1 MSDAIE
7 TIDRDY
13 VDNYSV
19 KELVIDHIMPAYFP
33 DMETDNLVTGETGMV
48 AELLGTI
55 TEDSFNTGS
64 SLVAE
69 AFPSRAKMKSSI
81 YSNAAIFQLTNA
93 FADSAECNFVLI
105 IPEADIID
113 NFITKEGKR
122 YNYFYIDRDL
132 TVDVEGKP
140 FCLDYDIEIR
150 AKYRESKGVWAY
162 SAKYLMDDF
171 TNSASTKKDPYVKL
185 KQHNGLIALT
195 VRLTQYKRTVIYES
209 IVDNASLNYPTIRV
223 NYDGDLRGIDVL
235 YKAPGDSDYNTQLM
249 TKVEY
254 SLPEKKPFCYFKPI
268 DANTLELS
276 FTTKDAYFQPKF
288 NSELMIIVYTTLGE
302 NGNFEY
308 YDGTD
313 YSVTKGERYEYP
325 NSWMLVAKPIGSA
338 TGGKDRLTEEGLQ
351 RLTVEGYSTATA
363 LTTEHD
369 LQLYFDNY
377 KYRYKSNV
385 LFLKKRNDAVEL
397 LFSAFMYIK
406 NGDYI
411 YPTNTL
417 VMDTNVLGFEYK
429 DGGFYNLDPGY
440 LFSYKQQEV
449 YCVPVFY
456 YPIDGDGEYYDE
468 DGKYYTAEGEP
479 NPDLDI
485 TPEKLAIKIKLK
497 TVKES
502 DHSYW
507 KLSNDSGKYH
517 YYLESGEVDN
527 ENHPPITREE
537 LSQLFVNDEV
547 HHEFRDAP
555 GMRFDFI
562 VDSEKEVQA
571 KKDYVNFYEPY
582 KEREEKPDLT
592 YEEYLFEYSFSDYKK
607 ENKIDNRLMVF
618 DVDFEN
624 FKDAKKFMFTN
635 PFILTITQTS
645 GLISYFQTYISDYAE
660 LNFVRENDDDAFS
673 QFIIYHLDV
682 KRDVSK
688 DKKYNFRIEVMPS
701 IEEDKEF
708 PYVRTIYD
716 PTDES
721 QFNLPKDGG
730 TPSLSNFNKE
740 VLKDNDLRIVLTFIG
755 KDGGDLG
762 YMEMIPTQQKDE
774 KTDHYVFEAE
784 LYTDDYITSENT
796 FRPIHICPYCGN
808 KVLNSANYALPNFN
822 YYCEKC
828 DNYFKEGIINI
839 NESDSILIPI
849 DNANIRLTVLYR
861 DSSSPDQPTNNDL
874 AQYSDTFEGYIWT
887 NVYNTQDHPITFIKP
902 LDMIRSVITYKDF
915 YIPGTSAMDC
925 LISDIPLIKYS
936 ILAYKDEGMRITD
949 PLLSDDIGKFQ
960 YFMDNFL
967 GNYAILQEAKA
978 YLGGMNI
985 DTKFYNSYGKSTNFK
1000 IGNDRTYELIDTNN
1014 ISIDLVI
1021 TLIAGVDEY
1030 ACTEE
1035 LRMYIK
1041 NYIETINSD
1050 GTNELFISNLIK
1062 NIETD
1067 FAYVDHIVFEK
1078 INDYPTEY
1086 QAIINDSIGLDN
1098 LSKEERRRF
1107 VPDILV
1113 INKNN
1118 VRIQIVQPEL

>member
-1 MSDAIE
+1 
-7 TIDRDY
+7 
-13 VDNYSV
+13 
-19 KELVIDHIMPAYFP
+19 
-33 DMETDNLVTGETGMV
+33 
-48 AELLGTI
+48 
-55 TEDSFNTGS
+55 
-64 SLVAE
+64 
-69 AFPSRAKMKSSI
+69 
-81 YSNAAIFQLTNA
+81 
-93 FADSAECNFVLI
+93 
-105 IPEADIID
+105 
-113 NFITKEGKR
+113 
-122 YNYFYIDRDL
+122 
-132 TVDVEGKP
+132 
-140 FCLDYDIEIR
+140 
-150 AKYRESKGVWAY
+150 
-162 SAKYLMDDF
+162 
-171 TNSASTKKDPYVKL
+171 
-185 KQHNGLIALT
+185 
-195 VRLTQYKRTVIYES
+195 
-209 IVDNASLNYPTIRV
+209 
-223 NYDGDLRGIDVL
+223 
-235 YKAPGDSDYNTQLM
+235 
-249 TKVEY
+249 
-254 SLPEKKPFCYFKPI
+254 
-268 DANTLELS
+268 
-276 FTTKDAYFQPKF
+276 
-288 NSELMIIVYTTLGE
+288 
-302 NGNFEY
+302 
-308 YDGTD
+308 
-313 YSVTKGERYEYP
+313 
-325 NSWMLVAKPIGSA
+325 
-338 TGGKDRLTEEGLQ
+338 
-351 RLTVEGYSTATA
+351 
-363 LTTEHD
+363 
-369 LQLYFDNY
+369 
-377 KYRYKSNV
+377 
-385 LFLKKRNDAVEL
+385 
-397 LFSAFMYIK
+397 
-406 NGDYI
+406 
-411 YPTNTL
+411 
-417 VMDTNVLGFEYK
+417 
-429 DGGFYNLDPGY
+429 
-440 LFSYKQQEV
+440 
-449 YCVPVFY
+449 
-456 YPIDGDGEYYDE
+456 
-468 DGKYYTAEGEP
+468 
-479 NPDLDI
+479 
-485 TPEKLAIKIKLK
+485 
-497 TVKES
+497 
-502 DHSYW
+502 
-507 KLSNDSGKYH
+507 
-517 YYLESGEVDN
+517 
-527 ENHPPITREE
+527 
-537 LSQLFVNDEV
+537 
-547 HHEFRDAP
+547 
-555 GMRFDFI
+555 
-562 VDSEKEVQA
+562 
-571 KKDYVNFYEPY
+571 
-582 KEREEKPDLT
+582 
-592 YEEYLFEYSFSDYKK
+592 
-607 ENKIDNRLMVF
+607 MVF

-730 TPSLSNFNKE
+730 IPSLSNFNKE

-774 KTDHYVFEAE
+774 QTDHYVFEAE

-822 YYCEKC
+822 YYCENC

-887 NVYNTQDHPITFIKP
+887 NIYNTQDHPITFIKP

-949 PLLSDDIGKFQ
+949 PLLSDHIGKFQ